1 MFIAWNCLYPTDT
14 SCTRLTP
21 PHVFYIINGLRFWVI
36 IVGAAPSECIQPTWP
51 SFSVHVSVYL
61 TLLYFLLVPVW
72 FLGPSHAGG
81 GTLWTRCI
89 QPLEHCYMSHQY
101 ILVNCTV
108 LWGHREAGSG
118 SEVSIPTPPH
128 SNPHTCPILSSK
140 ALFWNVLLP
149 PTLWKKVIGQ
159 RNTSRVKTIMPLRRA
174 RRSFICDRDHYCSSY
189 DIKMPAVYEGSQIA
203 AGQP

>member
-72 FLGPSHAGG
+72 FLGLSHAGG

-128 SNPHTCPILSSK
+128 FKPTHLSHTILQGFVLKCASPTYFMKEGNRTAKHFKSENHH
-140 ALFWNVLLP
+140 ALEE
-149 PTLWKKVIGQ
+149 
-159 RNTSRVKTIMPLRRA
+159 S
-174 RRSFICDRDHYCSSY
+174 
-189 DIKMPAVYEGSQIA
+189 
-203 AGQP
+203 